1 MDIRITD
8 YTTGTK
14 PPCARAKPLPAHR
27 HMKHR
32 HDAEP
37 AEPVETCRNLPK
49 PAPMA
54 SFQASANRDDATG
67 ERRHQKRNSP
77 IHSNNGD
84 TGAIY
89 EKSRFFS
96 DKQKIHHNTLAVFR
110 ATL

>member
-37 AEPVETCRNLPK
+37 AEPCRTLPK
-49 PAPMA
+49 PAEILPK
-54 SFQASANRDDATG
+54 SCPHGIVSGIG
-67 ERRHQKRNSP
+67 EPGRCDR
-77 IHSNNGD
+77 
-84 TGAIY
+84 
-89 EKSRFFS
+89 
-96 DKQKIHHNTLAVFR
+96 
-110 ATL
+110 